1 MRTAQHLHRI
11 LIITLCLGSFT
22 QAARATEPEKPIRI
36 NYENLAKLSP
46 ADQERALEVAC
57 RLETIS
63 TMDGSMLTRAERKAL
78 RVETRELKRDVAV
91 LNKSAGGTVLY
102 ISATTII
109 IILLIILI
117 VT

>member
-1 MRTAQHLHRI
+1 MRTAKHLHRI
-11 LIITLCLGSFT
+11 LIIMLCLGSFT
-22 QAARATEPEKPIRI
+22 HAALATEPEDPVRI

-63 TMDGSMLTRAERKAL
+63 TMDRSTLTRAERKAL
-78 RVETRELKRDVAV
+78 RVETRELKREVTV
-91 LNKSAGGTVLY
+91 LNKSGGGTVLY
-102 ISATTII
+102 ISASTII
-109 IILLIILI
+109 IILLIILL